1 MGPSRVYGPLRTRSA
16 FTTEKQTLIETI
28 YLDVAGPRS
37 ASRYTLLLEKLHA
50 AQQAQEMHAAMA
62 KRVALLHKK
71 LVDTARRE
79 LETEAE
85 RLRKAL
91 ELSRAAR

>member
-1 MGPSRVYGPLRTRSA
+1 MDYQPLLDRV
-16 FTTEKQTLIETI
+16 
-28 YLDVAGPRS
+28 
-37 ASRYTLLLEKLHA
+37 HA
-50 AQQAQEMHAAMA
+50 AVKPLIGTGKVATPQQAQEVHAAMA